1 MTINALARALSLWA
15 ALCCVPLALVAQH
28 RVSLA
33 PFSSAPK
40 SERRIETLDARKQ
53 AIRDADKWL
62 ASDKAKHLSL
72 SFALTLLAQAGAN
85 KIANFDRAAS
95 TVSAAGATLLAGFAK
110 EVIDDLN
117 PNNIFSLN
125 DLAAD
130 LLGIALALALL
141 ALVK

>member
-1 MTINALARALSLWA
+1 MTTVCIKRALSLWA
-15 ALCCVPLALVAQH
+15 ALCCVPLAAQH

-33 PFSSAPK
+33 PFPNAPK

-72 SFALTLLAQAGAN
+72 SFALVLIAKAGA
-85 KIANFDRAAS
+85 KEGMNFDRAAS
-95 TVSAAGATLLAGFAK
+95 SASAAGATLLAGFAK

-117 PNNIFSLN
+117 PNNIFSLK

-130 LLGIALALALL
+130 LLGVLLALALL
-141 ALVK
+141 SMVGY